1 MIPSRRLLPLL
12 TASAI
17 ALAGLLACAWMAWQW
32 AYVRELERQT
42 AQARQQMSLHAQSLE
57 QLVGRYRALPQLLA
71 LDPQLRDALQGPVDT
86 ATREQLNR
94 RLEQASLTTRAATL
108 TLINASGIAVAA
120 SNWRD
125 PASNVGENY
134 GFRPYVKQGMREGE
148 GRFYGVGVTTGL
160 PGYYLS
166 RAVRGDNG
174 TSIGVIVVKIGLGA
188 LENEWLRGPDTV
200 FVSDDNGVAFL
211 ASNDEWRY
219 RMLRRIDPIARAQ
232 LDATRQYPPELL
244 RPLLAQTL
252 RTLDDGTR
260 VRALL
265 EPRQSG
271 QWLALE
277 MPLPEPGWTLHLLHD
292 AVGAGAAARQ
302 SAIAAGLLWLALV
315 LLGLFVQ
322 QRMRLG
328 KLRQRSRRELESLV
342 QQHAQELRSAQDG
355 LVEAAQQADTGL
367 SRRLAHLTQ
376 GIVIVDAD
384 LNLVAWNAR
393 YLELFRFPVD
403 LIRVG
408 RPIEDVFRYNAR
420 RGLLGPG
427 HIEAAIQRRL
437 GHLRSGTP
445 HLHEREKDDG
455 MVLEIRGNP
464 LPDGGFVTSYTDIT
478 SYKQAARDLRSLA
491 DALERRIVERTAD
504 LEQARREAE
513 DANRYKSRFAAAAV
527 HDLLQ
532 PLNAARMFV
541 SSLRNHLRDPDNL
554 GLADS
559 IDGALAAQDAIL
571 ASLLDISRLESGTL
585 QTDVRDLPLG
595 PMLDTLARDAGVLAQ
610 ARGLSLLHVPTR
622 AWVHSDA
629 ALLRRIVQNFLSNA
643 VRYTA
648 RGRIV
653 LGCRRV
659 GDELRIEVH
668 DTGPGIPPNRHKDIF
683 EEFRRLDD
691 GVDSAPGTGLGLAI
705 VDRIAKLLGHR
716 IALQSRV
723 GHGSV
728 FSVTVPLASA
738 PQADGDDTAAR
749 HDPAF
754 PRPSTSGESL
764 LEGRSIGCLIDASDD
779 QDSTMALL
787 RRWGCRVTSDIDV
800 DSGDGACPQL
810 LLADTHARLRTA
822 LARCARRDARTIPHA
837 IPQAILLITPGDV
850 DQRRLAQDE
859 GWGVISLP
867 IRPSALRALMTQMLL
882 RRS

>member
-1 MIPSRRLLPLL
+1 MMPSRRRLLPIV
-12 TASAI
+12 SATVI
-17 ALAGLLACAWMAWQW
+17 AVAGLLVCAWLAWQW
-32 AYVRELERQT
+32 AYAREIERQT
-42 AQARQQMSLHAQSLE
+42 AQARQQMTLHAQSLE

-71 LDPQLRDALQGPVDT
+71 LDPQLRDALQGPVD
-86 ATREQLNR
+86 AAMREQLNR

-108 TLINASGIAVAA
+108 TLINISGIAVAA

-134 GFRPYVKQGMREGE
+134 GFRPYVQQAMHEGE

-174 TSIGVIVVKIGLGA
+174 TSIGVIVIKIGLGA
-188 LENEWLRGPDTV
+188 LEYDWLRGPDTV

-211 ASNDEWRY
+211 AGDDSWRY
-219 RMLRRIDPIARAQ
+219 RMLRPLDPATRAL
-232 LDATRQYPPELL
+232 LDATRQYPPQLL
-244 RPLLAQTL
+244 RPLLARTL

-265 EPRQSG
+265 EPRQPG
-271 QWLALE
+271 QWLALD

-292 AVGAGAAARQ
+292 AAGADAAARQ
-302 SAIAAGLLWLALV
+302 SAIAAALLWLALV

-328 KLRQRSRRELESLV
+328 SLRQRSRRELESLV
-342 QQHAQELRSAQDG
+342 QQHALELRTAQDG

-367 SRRLAHLTQ
+367 SRRLAHLSQ

-393 YLELFRFPVD
+393 YLELFRFPPD

-408 RPIEDVFRYNAR
+408 RTIEDVFRHNAR

-427 HIEAAIQRRL
+427 PVEEAIQRRM
-437 GHLRSGTP
+437 GHLRSGRP
-445 HLHEREKDDG
+445 HMHEREKDDG

-541 SSLRNHLRDPDNL
+541 STLRNHLQDPDNR

-595 PMLDTLARDAGVLAQ
+595 PMLDTLARDAGVLAH
-610 ARGLSLLHVPTR
+610 ARGLQLEHIATR
-622 AWVHSDA
+622 AWIRSDA

-648 RGRIV
+648 QGRIV
-653 LGCRRV
+653 LGCRRI
-659 GDELRIEVH
+659 GDSLRIEVH

-691 GVDSAPGTGLGLAI
+691 GVGSAPGTGLGLAI

-716 IALQSRV
+716 ISLRSRV

-728 FSVTVPLASA
+728 FAVSVPLVRPAMAGHDAGAAAEAGRDAGAASR
-738 PQADGDDTAAR
+738 QAAA
-749 HDPAF
+749 
-754 PRPSTSGESL
+754 GESL
-764 LEGRSIGCLIDASDD
+764 LEGRSVGCLIDDPD
-779 QDSTMALL
+779 GHDSTVALL
-787 RRWGCRVTSDIDV
+787 QRWGCRVTSDADA
-800 DSGDGACPQL
+800 DGDDAAPQL
-810 LLADTHARLRTA
+810 LLADAHPRLRAMLARLA
-822 LARCARRDARTIPHA
+822 SGAAGEV
-837 IPQAILLITPGDV
+837 PQAILLVAPDDV
-850 DQRRLAQDE
+850 DSRRLAQDE

-867 IRPSALRALMTQMLL
+867 VRPSALRALMTQMLL